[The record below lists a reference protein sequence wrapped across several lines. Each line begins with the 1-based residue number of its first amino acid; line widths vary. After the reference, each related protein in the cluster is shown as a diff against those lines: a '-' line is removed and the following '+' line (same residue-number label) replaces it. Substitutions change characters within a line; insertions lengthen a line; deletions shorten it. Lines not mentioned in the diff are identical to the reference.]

1 MANYGR
7 LGPAGALRYCRSVS
21 IDFEEEPSTQ
31 ETEQREQALL
41 QKLGF
46 YDERIEAKMRS
57 DTEFHRIVGA
67 QTKTNGPRNMT
78 RESFLMA
85 CLLYTSPSPR
95 D

>member
-21 IDFEEEPSTQ
+21 IDFAEEPSTQ

-46 YDERIEAKMRS
+46 YDDRIEAKMRS

-67 QTKTNGPRNMT
+67 RRRRTDRGT
-78 RESFLMA
+78 
-85 CLLYTSPSPR
+85 
-95 D
+95 

>member
-46 YDERIEAKMRS
+46 YAVSYTHLTLPTK
-57 DTEFHRIVGA
+57 RIV
-67 QTKTNGPRNMT
+67 
-78 RESFLMA
+78 
-85 CLLYTSPSPR
+85 
-95 D
+95 